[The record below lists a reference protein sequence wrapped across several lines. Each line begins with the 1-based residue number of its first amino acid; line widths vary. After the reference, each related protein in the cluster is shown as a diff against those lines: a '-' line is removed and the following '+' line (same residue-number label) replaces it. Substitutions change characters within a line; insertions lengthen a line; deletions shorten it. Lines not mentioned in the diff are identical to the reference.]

1 MTPNEYQ
8 KLAARTAVYPECRA
22 IEYLVIGLASE
33 AGEVAGVVKKSI
45 RSGQPID
52 PDRVCDELGD
62 VLWYV
67 AEIASRM
74 NLSLET
80 VMSGNIDKLSTR
92 IAGGRI
98 TVVTCDSEMTDSP
111 DGEKITGGD

>member
-8 KLAARTAVYPECRA
+8 KLAAKTAVYPECLA
-22 IEYLVIGLASE
+22 IEYLVMGLASE
-33 AGEVAGVVKKSI
+33 AGEVAGVVKKAI
-45 RSGQPID
+45 RAGQPIK

-67 AEIASRM
+67 AELASRM

-80 VMSGNIDKLSTR
+80 VMSDNIDKLSAR

-98 TVVTCDSEMTDSP
+98 MER
-111 DGEKITGGD
+111 